1 VSDGPEA
8 SVRHAEPTTWSGA
21 PRPADD
27 EAVDGGSRERA
38 RPAPARTDPVTAEPV
53 AGDPMPAAEATP
65 AGDELPAELDVTA
78 FVGPYT
84 FPDISR
90 RRIAGTCYLVM
101 ALGCAAGWLAT
112 DNHGL
117 LGAAVALTVIAL
129 IHFVCAWHVAV
140 DETEALV
147 IATREVGFPVGH
159 ASAAMAWRGWRSRP
173 EWRILVYSAEEPP
186 TQRGI
191 VQVNAV
197 TGDVDGSFTQPNP
210 EDWSQLH

>member
-1 VSDGPEA
+1 MTDGRDA
-8 SVRHAEPTTWSGA
+8 SVREAEPPADLDDG
-21 PRPADD
+21 PRPDV
-27 EAVDGGSRERA
+27 EEVE
-38 RPAPARTDPVTAEPV
+38 
-53 AGDPMPAAEATP
+53 P
-65 AGDELPAELDVTA
+65 AGDELPADLDVTA

-90 RRIAGTCYLVM
+90 RRIAGWCYVVL
-101 ALGCAAGWLAT
+101 ALACGAGWLVT

-117 LGAAVALTVIAL
+117 LGAAVALAVIAL

-147 IATREVGFPVGH
+147 IATREVGFAVGH

-173 EWRILVYSAEEPP
+173 EWRILVYSAEDPP

-210 EDWSQLH
+210 EDWTQLR

>member
-1 VSDGPEA
+1 VRDAEA
-8 SVRHAEPTTWSGA
+8 SVREADADGRASVREPDVGA
-21 PRPADD
+21 PDVVEPA
-27 EAVDGGSRERA
+27 
-38 RPAPARTDPVTAEPV
+38 V
-53 AGDPMPAAEATP
+53 A
-65 AGDELPAELDVTA
+65 AGDELPADLDVTA

-90 RRIAGTCYLVM
+90 RRIAGICYVVLAV
-101 ALGCAAGWLAT
+101 GCAAGWLAT

-117 LGAAVALTVIAL
+117 LGAAVALAVIAL

-140 DETEALV
+140 DETEALI

-173 EWRILVYSAEEPP
+173 EWRILVYSAEDPP
-186 TQRGI
+186 IQRGI

-197 TGDVDGSFTQPNP
+197 TGAVDGSFTQPNP
-210 EDWSQLH
+210 EDWSQLR